1 MRHTEESIKR
11 VKKSLAEMW
20 LLVQGQ
26 VEKVSAALLERN
38 RELAL
43 EVRSREK
50 MVDAYELTVDR
61 ECENFFALLTPVAVD
76 LRMML
81 SIVKINN
88 NLERIGDFADGI
100 AVFVVENLNDK
111 ITPELIERLELKR
124 MFQETLCMLSLC
136 KAALANEDS
145 AMAGKVFAKDNL
157 VDRRRDRRAG
167 RAHERASRRDRG
179 LSAPA
184 FCDPPHRT
192 YRRPVQQHR
201 RGHRVLSGSA
211 GTQTPRYRTG
221 RREVTARPKSS
232 GFSRYPRNLPCA
244 GSGLRHP
251 SGAVSP
257 HLDTGTSG
265 YSNEGKRFNISL
277 IRTAVRGIGSATVRP
292 TTSRARA
299 MSPINRTT

>member
-136 KAALANEDS
+136 KAALANED
-145 AMAGKVFAKDNL
+145 
-157 VDRRRDRRAG
+157 
-167 RAHERASRRDRG
+167 
-179 LSAPA
+179 
-184 FCDPPHRT
+184 
-192 YRRPVQQHR
+192 
-201 RGHRVLSGSA
+201 
-211 GTQTPRYRTG
+211 
-221 RREVTARPKSS
+221 ARW
-232 GFSRYPRNLPCA
+232 
-244 GSGLRHP
+244 
-251 SGAVSP
+251 
-257 HLDTGTSG
+257 
-265 YSNEGKRFNISL
+265 
-277 IRTAVRGIGSATVRP
+277 
-292 TTSRARA
+292 RARS
-299 MSPINRTT
+299 SPKTIWSTGSTPTRSPCWPST

>member
-88 NLERIGDFADGI
+88 NLERMGDFADRT
-100 AVFVVENLNDK
+100 ARFVMGCGAAEIDPVLLKNL
-111 ITPELIERLELKR
+111 RLEEMSAQVLS
-124 MFQETLCMLSLC
+124 MLSMAK
-136 KAALANEDS
+136 KALENEDIS
-145 AMAGKVFAKDNL
+145 LATTVLAKDNV
-157 VDRRRDRRAG
+157 VDEINARAPHALADHIKQHPEDTLLCLGLLSVVRKLERAG
-167 RAHERASRRDRG
+167 DHITNMAEEIVFFIDAK
-179 LSAPA
+179 
-184 FCDPPHRT
+184 
-192 YRRPVQQHR
+192 
-201 RGHRVLSGSA
+201 VLKHSGKK
-211 GTQTPRYRTG
+211 
-221 RREVTARPKSS
+221 E
-232 GFSRYPRNLPCA
+232 
-244 GSGLRHP
+244 
-251 SGAVSP
+251 
-257 HLDTGTSG
+257 
-265 YSNEGKRFNISL
+265 E
-277 IRTAVRGIGSATVRP
+277 
-292 TTSRARA
+292 
-299 MSPINRTT
+299 

>member
-157 VDRRRDRRAG
+157 VDRINADAIAVLAEHMSAHPDAIADCLHLHSAIRRV
-167 RAHERASRRDRG
+167 ERTGDRG
-179 LSAPA
+179 SLIAEDIVFYLEA
-184 FCDPPHRT
+184 
-192 YRRPVQQHR
+192 
-201 RGHRVLSGSA
+201 RVL
-211 GTQTPRYRTG
+211 
-221 RREVTARPKSS
+221 K
-232 GFSRYPRNLPCA
+232 
-244 GSGLRHP
+244 H
-251 SGAVSP
+251 
-257 HLDTGTSG
+257 HDTGPA
-265 YSNEGKRFNISL
+265 EEK
-277 IRTAVRGIGSATVRP
+277 
-292 TTSRARA
+292 
-299 MSPINRTT
+299 